1 MIALLRSS
9 SFSLATKEMPMSGR
23 TTEVECAWLKMLR
36 DGLQAE
42 KDVTRGRYSVHCL
55 VEVES

>member
-1 MIALLRSS
+1 M
-9 SFSLATKEMPMSGR
+9 
-23 TTEVECAWLKMLR
+23 WLKILR